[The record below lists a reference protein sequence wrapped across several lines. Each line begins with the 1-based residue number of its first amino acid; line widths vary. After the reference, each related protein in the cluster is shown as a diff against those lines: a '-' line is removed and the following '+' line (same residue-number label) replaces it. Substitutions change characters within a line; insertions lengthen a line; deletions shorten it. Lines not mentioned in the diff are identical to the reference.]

1 MACGDIYEATAG
13 SVEDLQY
20 VDVGLFDSPKY
31 GSVYIIDG
39 PEPALVDTGT
49 GYRYEI
55 VLEAL
60 DTLDIGREDLSSIL
74 LTHVHLDHAG
84 GASPIS
90 QACPNAD
97 VYVHEAGARFLRD
110 PADLWAGT
118 KAVLGDRISY
128 YRKPEPI
135 PEDRLRTV
143 TDGETIALG
152 DRTLDVHHAPGH
164 AFHQIVFHDRQSD
177 GVFTGDAAGIYV
189 PQTDSIQYATAPPG
203 FDLEECLEDIAMLEA
218 LDPAA
223 LYYGHFGDQP
233 TGNRLDEYRQL
244 LTAWVEDV
252 SAKREELA
260 DDDAVLEYFADHA
273 ETANVWTGA
282 HARGEEE
289 INVAGVLNYLDEN
302 DGRT

>member
-1 MACGDIYEATAG
+1 MGYGDIFEATAG
-13 SVEDLQY
+13 SVETLQY

-49 GYRYEI
+49 GYRYETVI
-55 VLEAL
+55 DALE
-60 DTLDIGREDLSSIL
+60 TLDIGREDLSSIL

-84 GASPIS
+84 GASPIT

-97 VYVHEAGARFLRD
+97 VYVHEAGSRFLRD

-128 YRKPEPI
+128 YRKPAPI
-135 PEDRLRTV
+135 PEDRLKTV
-143 TDGETIALG
+143 TDGDSITLG

-164 AFHQIVFHDRQSD
+164 AFHQVVFHDLQSD
-177 GVFTGDAAGIYV
+177 GVFTGDAAGIYL

-203 FDLEECLEDIAMLEA
+203 FDLQECLEDIAMLES
-218 LDPAA
+218 LEPAA
-223 LYYGHFGDQP
+223 LFYGHFGDQP
-233 TGNRLDEYRQL
+233 TGNGLDEYREV

-252 SAKREELA
+252 KSKREELA

-273 ETANVWTGA
+273 ETADLWTRE
-282 HARGEEE
+282 HAKGEER
-289 INVAGVLNYLDEN
+289 INVAGVLDYLDAQA
-302 DGRT
+302 DP